1 MNLSLQN
8 IDNVSATLTVK
19 VEKADYQAQIDK
31 SLKTLR
37 QKVQMPGFRK
47 GMVPINLVKK
57 LYGKSVVAEEVNKL
71 LSEKVYGYIKENN
84 IKILG
89 EPLPNENE
97 QQDLDFDIMEEFEF
111 LFDIAIAPEVK
122 VDISSENE
130 IDIYTIETT
139 DETVEEQV
147 KTYADRYGNYANV
160 QSYQD
165 KDMLKGL
172 ITELDE
178 NGNAKEGGIRV
189 EAAVLM
195 PAYMKDE
202 EQKNLFADA
211 KVNDVIVFNPNK
223 AYDGH
228 DTEIASLL
236 KIESNLA
243 GEIKSDFSFQ
253 IEEITRYSPS
263 DLNQELFDKIY
274 GENVVS
280 TEEEFRAKVK
290 DETIARN
297 LIESD
302 YKFLIDLQ
310 KMLLEK
316 TGNNMEFSEKLLK
329 RIFLFNVKDKSKEE
343 AEEYVNEHYDESIR
357 AIKWQL
363 IKGQLA
369 KDNNI
374 GVEEEDILNMAK
386 QNAKIQFAQYGMTNI
401 SDDIATNYA
410 NEMMKKQETVNS
422 LVDRVIENKLVA
434 ILKSQLKINNKTV
447 SSEEFYKLIE

>member
-19 VEKADYQAQIDK
+19 IEKTDYQAQVDK

-57 LYGKSVVAEEVNKL
+57 LYGNSVVAEEVNKF
-71 LSEKVYGYIKENN
+71 LSEKVYGYIKENE

-97 QQDLDFDIMEEFEF
+97 QKDLDFDLMEEFEF
-111 LFDIAIAPEVK
+111 LFDIALAPEVK
-122 VDISSENE
+122 VNISNENE

-139 DETVEEQV
+139 DEDVEKQV
-147 KTYADRYGNYANV
+147 KAYADRYGDYENV
-160 QSYQD
+160 EAYQD
-165 KDMLKGL
+165 MDALQGL

-178 NGNAKEGGIRV
+178 NGNAKENGIRV
-189 EAAVLM
+189 KTEVLM

-236 KIESNLA
+236 QIELKLA
-243 GEIKSDFSFQ
+243 GKIKSDVSFQ
-253 IEEITRYSPS
+253 VEEITRYIPS
-263 DLNQELFDKIY
+263 NLNQELFDKIY

-290 DETIARN
+290 DEIIAHN
-297 LIESD
+297 LMESN
-302 YKFLIDLQ
+302 YKFIIDLRR
-310 KMLLEK
+310 MLLEK
-316 TGNNMEFSEKLLK
+316 IGDSMEFSEKLLK
-329 RIFLFNVKDKSKEE
+329 RIFLFNIENKGQEN
-343 AEEYVNEHYDESIR
+343 AEEYVNEHYDESIK

-363 IKGQLA
+363 IKEQLA

-374 GVEEEDILNMAK
+374 EVEEEDIRDMAK
-386 QNAKIQFAQYGMTNI
+386 QNAKIQFAQYGMTNV

-410 NEMMKKQETVNS
+410 NEMMKKQEAVTG
-422 LVDRVIENKLVA
+422 LIDRVIENKLATV
-434 ILKSQLKINNKTV
+434 LKSQLKINNKTV
-447 SSEEFYKLIE
+447 SSEEFYKLI

>member
-19 VEKADYQAQIDK
+19 IEKTDYQAQVDK

-37 QKVQMPGFRK
+37 QKVQMPGFRR

-71 LSEKVYGYIKENN
+71 LSEKVYGYIKENE

-97 QQDLDFDIMEEFEF
+97 QKDLDFDRMEEFEF
-111 LFDIAIAPEVK
+111 LFDIAFAPEVK
-122 VDISSENE
+122 VNISNENE
-130 IDIYTIETT
+130 IDIYTIDTT
-139 DETVEEQV
+139 DEDVEKQV
-147 KTYADRYGNYANV
+147 KAYADRYGNYENAE
-160 QSYQD
+160 SYR
-165 KDMLKGL
+165 DMDALQGL

-178 NGNAKEGGIRV
+178 NGNAKENGIRV
-189 EAAVLM
+189 ETEVLM

-236 KIESNLA
+236 KIELKLA

-253 IEEITRYSPS
+253 VEEITRYVPS
-263 DLNQELFDKIY
+263 ELNQELFDKIY

-290 DETIARN
+290 DEIIAHN

-302 YKFLIDLQ
+302 YKFIIDLRR
-310 KMLLEK
+310 MLLEK
-316 TGNNMEFSEKLLK
+316 IGDSMEFSEKLLK
-329 RIFLFNVKDKSKEE
+329 RIFLLNIENKGKEN
-343 AEEYVNEHYDESIR
+343 AEEYVNEHYDESIQ

-363 IKGQLA
+363 IKEQLA

-374 GVEEEDILNMAK
+374 EVEQEDIQDMAK
-386 QNAKIQFAQYGMTNI
+386 QNAKIQFAQYGMANI
-401 SDDIATNYA
+401 SDEIATNYA
-410 NEMMKKQETVNS
+410 NEMMKKQETVTG
-422 LVDRVIENKLVA
+422 LIDRVIENKLTT
-434 ILKSQLKINNKTV
+434 ILKSQVKINNKTV
-447 SSEEFYKLIE
+447 SSEEFYKLI

>member
-8 IDNVSATLTVK
+8 IDNASATLTVK

-71 LSEKVYGYIKENN
+71 LSEKVYGYIKEND

-97 QQDLDFDIMEEFEF
+97 QKELDFDIMEEFEF
-111 LFDIAIAPEVK
+111 LFDIALAPEVK
-122 VDISSENE
+122 VDISNENE

-139 DETVEEQV
+139 DETVEEQI
-147 KTYADRYGNYANV
+147 KTYADRYGDYANV
-160 QSYQD
+160 ESYQD

-178 NGNAKEGGIRV
+178 NGNTKKGGIRV
-189 EAAVLM
+189 ETAVLM

-236 KIESNLA
+236 KIEANLA
-243 GEIKSDFSFQ
+243 GGIKSDFSFQ

-290 DETIARN
+290 DEIIARN

-329 RIFLFNVKDKSKEE
+329 RIFLFNIKDKSREE
-343 AEEYVNEHYDESIR
+343 AEEYVNEHYDESVK

-374 GVEEEDILNMAK
+374 KVEEEDILDMAK

-447 SSEEFYKLIE
+447 SSEEFYKLVG